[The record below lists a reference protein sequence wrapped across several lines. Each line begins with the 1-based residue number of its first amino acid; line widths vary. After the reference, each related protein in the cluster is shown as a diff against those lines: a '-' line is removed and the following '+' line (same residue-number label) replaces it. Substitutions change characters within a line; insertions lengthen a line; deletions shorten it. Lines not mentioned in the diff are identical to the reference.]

1 MRIAQIVLPN
11 ASHYERKCQRA
22 DHAVLA
28 ERHEVAVIAVEDV
41 AASGAEVAHVYAS
54 HHLPS
59 APFLRFPLPYVAS
72 ADVRR
77 SRWPFRR
84 PVEPDYVVSPL
95 VEKVEQ
101 SRFQPLAEAVEEMY
115 FERAQGAGRG
125 RQEKVIGSFARPSVR
140 PLVEQTLSRIQRFR
154 DDVTW
159 NVYDH
164 VPSPDDLASVDA
176 WVDPAADD
184 SDLDGFVA
192 EALVV
197 GLPVV
202 ATRTAINVLR
212 LDRGRTGM
220 LVPPGDP
227 NELTHAILTLLFK
240 SEVAQ
245 NKTEAARQTASKFR
259 ARQRLRVLVHMYE
272 TLIS

>member
-1 MRIAQIVLPN
+1 MCISNV
-11 ASHYERKCQRA
+11 ER
-22 DHAVLA
+22 
-28 ERHEVAVIAVEDV
+28 
-41 AASGAEVAHVYAS
+41 
-54 HHLPS
+54 
-59 APFLRFPLPYVAS
+59 
-72 ADVRR
+72 
-77 SRWPFRR
+77 
-84 PVEPDYVVSPL
+84 
-95 VEKVEQ
+95 
-101 SRFQPLAEAVEEMY
+101 
-115 FERAQGAGRG
+115 
-125 RQEKVIGSFARPSVR
+125 
-140 PLVEQTLSRIQRFR
+140 TLSRIHRFR

-164 VPSPDDLASVDA
+164 VPTPEDLLEVDA

-202 ATRTAINVLR
+202 ATRTALNTIR
-212 LDRGRTGM
+212 LERGRTGL
-220 LVPPGDP
+220 LVPVNDP
-227 NELTHAILTLLFK
+227 NELTHAILAMLFK

-259 ARQRLRVLVHMYE
+259 ARQRMRVLVHMYE